1 MKIVFW
7 TAAFLLVPTLLHAQ
21 GAAEYWRDRQYA
33 DRIRIEE
40 RRHEI
45 EIERLRAKTA
55 LEVAKQNRHHYH
67 YYRPRIVGH
76 QVNVISP
83 TTSKITVISHQG
95 LKNHRSTIRY
105 GGVGHSRSTLNFSGT
120 GFSYSSSYKKR
131 VRTIGIGG
139 R

>member
-1 MKIVFW
+1 MKLVFW
-7 TAAFLLVPTLLHAQ
+7 AAVLLMVPTLLQAQ
-21 GAAEYWRDRQYA
+21 DAAEYWQDRQYA
-33 DRIRIEE
+33 DQVRAEE

-55 LEVAKQNRHHYH
+55 LEVAKQNRRHYH

-76 QVNVISP
+76 QVNVVSP
-83 TTSKITVISHQG
+83 TISKITIISHQG
-95 LKNHRSTIRY
+95 VRNHRSTIRY
-105 GGVGHSRSTLNFSGT
+105 GGVGYSQSTVNFSGT

-131 VRTIGIGG
+131 VRTVGIGG

>member
-1 MKIVFW
+1 MKIVFLL
-7 TAAFLLVPTLLHAQ
+7 AALLVSPNLLQAQ
-21 GAAEYWRDRQYA
+21 NAAEYWRDRQYA
-33 DRIRIEE
+33 DRVRAEE

-55 LEVAKQNRHHYH
+55 LEVAKQNRRYYH

-76 QVNVISP
+76 HVNVISP
-83 TTSKITVISHQG
+83 SPSKTTIITYQG
-95 LKNHRSTIRY
+95 LRHPGSTVRF
-105 GGVGHSRSTLNFSGT
+105 GGVGYSESTMNFRGT

-139 R
+139 K

>member
-1 MKIVFW
+1 MKIVLL
-7 TAAFLLVPTLLHAQ
+7 TAGLLLLPTLMQAQ

-33 DRIRIEE
+33 DRVRAEE

-55 LEVAKQNRHHYH
+55 VEVAKQNRRHYH

-76 QVNVISP
+76 QVNVVSP
-83 TTSKITVISHQG
+83 NPSKTTIINYQG
-95 LKNHRSTIRY
+95 INQPRSTLRY
-105 GGVGHSRSTLNFSGT
+105 GGIGYSQSTVNFSGT

-131 VRTIGIGG
+131 VRTIGISGK
-139 R
+139 

>member
-1 MKIVFW
+1 MKIVF
-7 TAAFLLVPTLLHAQ
+7 FLAGLLMVPTLLQAQ
-21 GAAEYWRDRQYA
+21 NAADYWRDRQYA
-33 DRIRIEE
+33 DRVRAEE

-55 LEVAKQNRHHYH
+55 LEVAKQNRRHYH

-76 QVNVISP
+76 QVHVVSP
-83 TTSKITVISHQG
+83 TPSKTSTITYQG
-95 LKNHRSTIRY
+95 INQPRSTVHYRGIGY
-105 GGVGHSRSTLNFSGT
+105 SESTVNFSGT

-131 VRTIGIGG
+131 VTTIGIG

>member
-1 MKIVFW
+1 MKIVF
-7 TAAFLLVPTLLHAQ
+7 LLAGLLMVPTLLQAQ
-21 GAAEYWRDRQYA
+21 DAAEYWRDRQYA
-33 DRIRIEE
+33 DRVRAEE

-55 LEVAKQNRHHYH
+55 LEVAKQNRRYYH

-76 QVNVISP
+76 QVNVVSP
-83 TTSKITVISHQG
+83 TPSKTTILTYKGAKH
-95 LKNHRSTIRY
+95 HRSTVRY
-105 GGVGHSRSTLNFSGT
+105 GGGGYSNSTVNFSGP

-139 R
+139 K

>member
-1 MKIVFW
+1 MKI
-7 TAAFLLVPTLLHAQ
+7 AFMIAGLLLVPTLLQAQ
-21 GAAEYWRDRQYA
+21 NAGEYWRDRQYA
-33 DRIRIEE
+33 DRVRAEE

-55 LEVAKQNRHHYH
+55 LEVAKQNRRHYH

-76 QVNVISP
+76 QGNVVSP
-83 TTSKITVISHQG
+83 TPSKTSIITYQG
-95 LKNHRSTIRY
+95 FNHPRSTVRY
-105 GGVGHSRSTLNFSGT
+105 RGVGYSESTVNYSGT

-139 R
+139 K